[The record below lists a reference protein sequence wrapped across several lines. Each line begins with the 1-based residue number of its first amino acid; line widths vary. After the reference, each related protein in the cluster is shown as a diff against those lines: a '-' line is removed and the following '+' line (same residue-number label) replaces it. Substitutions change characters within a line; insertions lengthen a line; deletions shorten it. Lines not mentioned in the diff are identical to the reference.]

1 MNFSGPDMSDLR
13 LKVDHIMNV
22 VMPDDEADKMA
33 NTELPENAPFFA
45 NNLSYYPRLQQRY
58 NNWRRSHNKFQPQQ
72 EKAAKSQQ
80 KQQKEQEQQRSS
92 FEAELWMLLGK
103 NIAECI
109 KQPSGQP
116 LVSLTTMSTMS
127 ALDVANVLL
136 SAHLLKQKQQQQQ
149 QQQREK
155 QKDNG
160 MQVNCVLS
168 HYRDH
173 EMRSYMLKSNDL
185 RDVLQRC
192 EQQMWRT
199 SIYNAMPR
207 QEPPMT
213 QLMQMPPRQWLPS
226 MRSMMWR
233 LNRNNRQHNDIATLG
248 NGNRRH
254 RKQLAPLPLLRKTV
268 EASQSEVPVRELQLL
283 RLNRELG
290 PGSELD
296 TKLELEI
303 EPELE
308 MQRVPRTQPSF
319 IYYRRNKK
327 KLT

>member
-1 MNFSGPDMSDLR
+1 MNFSDPDMSDLR

-33 NTELPENAPFFA
+33 NTELSDNAPFFA
-45 NNLSYYPRLQQRY
+45 NNLSYYPRLQHRY
-58 NNWRRSHNKFQPQQ
+58 NNWRRSHSKFQPKQ

-80 KQQKEQEQQRSS
+80 KEQEPQKSS

-136 SAHLLKQKQQQQQ
+136 SAHLLKQNQQQQQQ
-149 QQQREK
+149 QQQRKK

-160 MQVNCVLS
+160 TQVNCVLS

-173 EMRSYMLKSNDL
+173 EMRSYMLKSDDL
-185 RDVLQRC
+185 CDVLQRC

-233 LNRNNRQHNDIATLG
+233 LNRNSRQHNDMATLG

-254 RKQLAPLPLLRKTV
+254 VKQLPTLSPLRKTV

-290 PGSELD
+290 PGSELVD
-296 TKLELEI
+296 TELEFEM

-308 MQRVPRTQPSF
+308 MQRVPRTQPSW